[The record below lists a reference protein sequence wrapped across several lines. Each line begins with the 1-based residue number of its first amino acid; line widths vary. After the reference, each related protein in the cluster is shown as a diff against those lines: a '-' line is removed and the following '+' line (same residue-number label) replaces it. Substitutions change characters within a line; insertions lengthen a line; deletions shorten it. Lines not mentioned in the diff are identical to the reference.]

1 MSIAYV
7 DTSVLIAIAFGEP
20 GGDAL
25 AGRLARYDVIASAN
39 LLEAELHSALR
50 REGVAESAE
59 EVLGGLS
66 WILPDRRLTAEI
78 ERASTGRHLRGA
90 DLWHVASALYLAE
103 SPGEVDFLTLDSA
116 QREVAAS
123 LGFPTPM

>member
-1 MSIAYV
+1 MRIAYV

-25 AGRLARYDVIASAN
+25 AGRLERYDVIASAN
-39 LLEAELHSALR
+39 LLEAELLSALR

-59 EVLGGLS
+59 DVLGGLS
-66 WILPDRRLTAEI
+66 WIFPDRRLTAEI
-78 ERASTGRHLRGA
+78 ERASSGRHLRGA

-103 SPGEVDFLTLDSA
+103 SPSDVDFLTLDAA
-116 QREVAAS
+116 QRDAAAS